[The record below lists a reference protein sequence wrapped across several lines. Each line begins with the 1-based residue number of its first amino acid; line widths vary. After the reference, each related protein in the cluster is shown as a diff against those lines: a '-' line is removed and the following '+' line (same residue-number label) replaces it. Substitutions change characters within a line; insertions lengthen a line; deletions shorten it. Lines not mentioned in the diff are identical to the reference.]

1 MHSLKDSSWDQLIAL
16 YYLLITAPLL
26 HVSTT
31 PDRAGLRGFYCRRQT
46 GKCVPLLDA
55 FTSRVN
61 SQNSQ
66 LYPGLNFKLYTGD
79 LFK

>member
-1 MHSLKDSSWDQLIAL
+1 M
-16 YYLLITAPLL
+16 

-46 GKCVPLLDA
+46 GKCVPLLA
-55 FTSRVN
+55 TFTSIVN

-66 LYPGLNFKLYTGD
+66 LYLGLNFKLYIGD